1 MDAVVTAVLGI
12 LALYL
17 FGGLKVLREYERA
30 VYFFLGRSWG
40 AKGPG
45 LIYVPPLFAK
55 TQQVSLRVVA
65 LDIPPQDV
73 ITRDNISIKVNA
85 VLYMRVKEPVKAV
98 IGVENYLYAT
108 SQLAQTTL
116 RSVLGETELDEL
128 LMSREKINNIL
139 KNIID
144 KRAEDWGIEVS
155 AVEVKDVDL
164 PPEMK
169 RAIARQAEAERERR
183 AKVINAEGE
192 LQASEKLAQAAHII
206 GSEPAAIHPRYPS
219 GPRVTPSRPS
229 LRRQRP
235 RPNDGGR
242 AHPPGSARAHHPARG
257 GAAGRRAGHRR
268 GAHRTRIARAR
279 PGRRDPVALPAAGTA
294 RRADASAGRGTRR
307 RAGMAG
313 GPRTALRSARGRG
326 RARRDRSRA
335 RHLDAG
341 GGAAPGEAPIRRPHH
356 LGAEGRRVRVDS
368 AGARSGRSAVRSG
381 ASDGSGWP
389 GDSARERL
397 LPRPAGRGRA
407 QRPQATLGRRDDAPR
422 LRDRGERRPLVD
434 GAARAVPVP
443 AAPDPRS
450 GGRCDPS

>member
-1 MDAVVTAVLGI
+1 
-12 LALYL
+12 
-17 FGGLKVLREYERA
+17 
-30 VYFFLGRSWG
+30 
-40 AKGPG
+40 
-45 LIYVPPLFAK
+45 
-55 TQQVSLRVVA
+55 
-65 LDIPPQDV
+65 
-73 ITRDNISIKVNA
+73 
-85 VLYMRVKEPVKAV
+85 
-98 IGVENYLYAT
+98 
-108 SQLAQTTL
+108 
-116 RSVLGETELDEL
+116 
-128 LMSREKINNIL
+128 IL

-206 GSEPAAIHPRYPS
+206 GSEPAAIQLRYLQT
-219 GPRVTPSRPS
+219 VTEISSENNSTTFFPIPID
-229 LRRQRP
+229 LFK
-235 RPNDGGR
+235 GFLE
-242 AHPPGSARAHHPARG
+242 AVARKP
-257 GAAGRRAGHRR
+257 
-268 GAHRTRIARAR
+268 TT
-279 PGRRDPVALPAAGTA
+279 PALPAAGTA

-368 AGARSGRSAVRSG
+368 A
-381 ASDGSGWP
+381 
-389 GDSARERL
+389 
-397 LPRPAGRGRA
+397 
-407 QRPQATLGRRDDAPR
+407 
-422 LRDRGERRPLVD
+422 
-434 GAARAVPVP
+434 
-443 AAPDPRS
+443 
-450 GGRCDPS
+450 

>member
-1 MDAVVTAVLGI
+1 MDVVVTAVLGV

-45 LIYVPPLFAK
+45 LIYVPPLCAK

-85 VLYMRVKEPVKAV
+85 VLYMLVRDPVKAV

-128 LMSREKINNIL
+128 LMNREKINNIL

-144 KRAEDWGIEVS
+144 KRSENWGIEVS

-169 RAIARQAEAERERR
+169 RAMARQAEAERERR

-192 LQASEKLAQAAHII
+192 LQASEKLAQAAHVI
-206 GSEPAAIHPRYPS
+206 GSEPAAIQLRYLQT
-219 GPRVTPSRPS
+219 VTEIASENNSTTIFPIPLDLFRGF
-229 LRRQRP
+229 L
-235 RPNDGGR
+235 DTVTTR
-242 AHPPGSARAHHPARG
+242 A
-257 GAAGRRAGHRR
+257 
-268 GAHRTRIARAR
+268 AR
-279 PGRRDPVALPAAGTA
+279 PALPQKSSGDTLP
-294 RRADASAGRGTRR
+294 TE
-307 RAGMAG
+307 
-313 GPRTALRSARGRG
+313 PQKTK
-326 RARRDRSRA
+326 
-335 RHLDAG
+335 
-341 GGAAPGEAPIRRPHH
+341 
-356 LGAEGRRVRVDS
+356 AE
-368 AGARSGRSAVRSG
+368 
-381 ASDGSGWP
+381 
-389 GDSARERL
+389 
-397 LPRPAGRGRA
+397 
-407 QRPQATLGRRDDAPR
+407 T
-422 LRDRGERRPLVD
+422 
-434 GAARAVPVP
+434 
-443 AAPDPRS
+443 
-450 GGRCDPS
+450 

>member
-1 MDAVVTAVLGI
+1 MDMLVMGVLGV

-55 TQQVSLRVVA
+55 TQTVSLRVVA

-73 ITRDNISIKVNA
+73 ISRDNISIKVNA
-85 VLYMRVKEPVKAV
+85 VLYMRVRDPVKAV

-128 LMSREKINNIL
+128 LMKRDKINDIL

-144 KRAEDWGIEVS
+144 KRSEDWGIEVS

-192 LQASEKLAQAAHII
+192 LQASEKLAQAARII
-206 GSEPAAIHPRYPS
+206 GAEPAAIQLRFLQT
-219 GPRVTPSRPS
+219 VTEIASENNSTTFFPLPLDLFKGLLDTTTRKAAAPALPEKTAGETLPAPSRK
-229 LRRQRP
+229 
-235 RPNDGGR
+235 
-242 AHPPGSARAHHPARG
+242 
-257 GAAGRRAGHRR
+257 AAA
-268 GAHRTRIARAR
+268 
-279 PGRRDPVALPAAGTA
+279 
-294 RRADASAGRGTRR
+294 
-307 RAGMAG
+307 
-313 GPRTALRSARGRG
+313 
-326 RARRDRSRA
+326 
-335 RHLDAG
+335 
-341 GGAAPGEAPIRRPHH
+341 EA
-356 LGAEGRRVRVDS
+356 
-368 AGARSGRSAVRSG
+368 
-381 ASDGSGWP
+381 
-389 GDSARERL
+389 
-397 LPRPAGRGRA
+397 
-407 QRPQATLGRRDDAPR
+407 
-422 LRDRGERRPLVD
+422 
-434 GAARAVPVP
+434 
-443 AAPDPRS
+443 
-450 GGRCDPS
+450 